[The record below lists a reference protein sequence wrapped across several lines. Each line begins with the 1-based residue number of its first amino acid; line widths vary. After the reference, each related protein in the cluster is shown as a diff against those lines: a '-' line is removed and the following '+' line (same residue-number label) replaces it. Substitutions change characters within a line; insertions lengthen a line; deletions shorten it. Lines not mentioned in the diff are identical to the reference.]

1 MDTDTRR
8 SFLRKACGIVVGGA
22 IVFAGPSYLVARELV
37 LRNIFMDE
45 KQATRAL
52 KKSPFIEVE
61 TALRAKEDK
70 TEANVLG
77 RPPAI
82 NIAALSNGRES
93 FVPCACWQCVSRCGA
108 IAVID
113 TRTGKVKRMEGNIN
127 LPRSNG
133 RLCVK
138 GRAGHQHLEDPDRLL
153 HPMKR
158 KEGSKRGDDQWE
170 RISWEEALDLIVRG
184 GEIDGRKV
192 KGLKTLRDE
201 GHPEEFMFH
210 YGRMKGSTS
219 KLIKSYFLAAYGTK
233 TIGNHTSICEGGK
246 WTAQELTWGKHY
258 DVNDVLNTNCI
269 LIFGSNPIEAH
280 TSHIPFSQ
288 RIMEMVKNKHV
299 PMYTFD
305 VRLNKTGAKS
315 TQWVPIKPGTDLAVV
330 LAMTH
335 VVIAEKLYD
344 QAFYEKWTNTTI
356 ADIEAH
362 VKDYTPEWAEA
373 ISGVPAKT
381 IKRIAIEYAK
391 AKPGTIISYRG
402 AVAHYNGVMTERA
415 IFMLEALCG
424 YINAKGGRLM
434 AVNGKWKS
442 SFKKPKGHSKKLKI
456 LDGEGYA
463 LPTHH
468 ASHQVLRMI
477 KEGAHG
483 RPHIYMT
490 YCYNATY
497 ANGDCR
503 ENIEI
508 LKDETLIPFSIAV
521 DVGYGE
527 GTKYADLVLPDAY
540 YLERWAW
547 EDMVSQNQIPEYYI
561 RQPALPSLPGEVR
574 DFQDVVCELAR
585 QIGMGDPAQGGDGS
599 FMIQS
604 AEEFVKDACEHTPG
618 VKEAGGFDYMKQYG
632 AWYDRT
638 QQPLYEQHAKVLT
651 PEKLE
656 GAIVD
661 EKTGVIW
668 KGKPGQDYTT
678 TKKAYKKYVGQM
690 IGNIPYKGFPPDKIN
705 KSGYLEIHSQ
715 FLVDKGFPGL
725 PTWMPIPEHENLKPD
740 ELILTTYKVAMQS
753 HSRTQSNAFLSEI
766 YHRNPALINP
776 VTAGKLGLSDKETVE
791 ITSEIGSIVTTL
803 DVRESVVPGV
813 IAISHHCG
821 HWAHGRFA
829 TAGKE
834 KSPFGRDGYPDL
846 KRIWWKDNGVHPN
859 WIIPN
864 KGDPIAGQQR
874 FMDTVVTV
882 VKKT

>member
-8 SFLRKACGIVVGGA
+8 KFLKKMCGIVAGGA
-22 IVFAGPSYLVARELV
+22 IIFGGPMYVVARELV
-37 LRNIFMDE
+37 RRKIFKDE
-45 KQATRAL
+45 EQATVAL
-52 KKSPFIEVE
+52 EKSPFIEVE
-61 TALRAKEDK
+61 TALRAQENQ
-70 TEANVLG
+70 TESNVLG

-82 NIAALSNGRES
+82 NIAALSNDKES

-108 IAVID
+108 IAVVENA
-113 TRTGKVKRMEGNIN
+113 TGKVKRMEGNIN

-138 GRAGHQHLEDPDRLL
+138 GRAGHQHLSDPDRLL
-153 HPMKR
+153 YPMKR
-158 KEGSKRGDDQWE
+158 KKGSQRGDDQWE
-170 RISWEEALDLIVRG
+170 RIGWKEALELIVQG
-184 GEIDGRKV
+184 GEIAGRKV

-201 GHPEEFMFH
+201 GHPEQFMFH

-219 KLIKSYFLAAYGTK
+219 KLIKSYFLPAYGTK

-258 DVNDVLNTNCI
+258 EVNDVLNTNFI
-269 LIFGSNPIEAH
+269 MVFGSNPIEAH

-288 RIMEMVKNKHV
+288 RIMEAVGKNHV

-305 VRLNKTGAKS
+305 VRLTKTAAKS
-315 TQWVPIKPGTDLAVV
+315 TKWIPIKPGTDLAVL
-330 LAMTH
+330 LALTH
-335 VVIAEKLYD
+335 VVIDEKLYD
-344 QAFYEKWTNTTI
+344 QAFFEKWTNTTV

-362 VKDYTPEWAEA
+362 VKDYTPEWAESV
-373 ISGVPAKT
+373 SGVPAET
-381 IKRIAIEYAK
+381 IKRLAIEYAK

-402 AVAHYNGVMTERA
+402 AVAHYNAVTTERS

-424 YINAKGGRLM
+424 YVNVKGGRLL
-434 AVNGKWKS
+434 AVNAKWKS
-442 SFKKPKGHSKKLKI
+442 TFKKPKKHSKKLKI
-456 LDGEGYA
+456 IDGEGFA

-468 ASHQVLRMI
+468 VSHQVLRMI
-477 KEGAHG
+477 KEGKQG

-503 ENIEI
+503 ENINI

-561 RQPALPSLPGEVR
+561 RQPVLKILPGEVR

-585 QIGMGDPAQGGDGS
+585 KIGMGDPAQGGDGS
-599 FMIQS
+599 FAIQS
-604 AEEFVKDACEHTPG
+604 AQEFVKDACEHTPG
-618 VKEAGGFDYMKQYG
+618 VKEAGGFEYMKQYG
-632 AWYDRT
+632 AWYDRKRK
-638 QQPLYEQHAKVLT
+638 PLYEGHARVLT
-651 PEKLE
+651 PDKLK
-656 GAIVD
+656 GTVVD
-661 EKTGVIW
+661 KKTGVIW
-668 KGKPGQDYTT
+668 KGKPEQDYTT

-690 IGNIPYKGFPPDKIN
+690 IDNIPYKGFPPDKIN
-705 KSGYLEIHSQ
+705 KSGLLEIRSQ
-715 FLVDKGFPGL
+715 FLKDKGYPEFPE
-725 PTWMPIPEHENLKPD
+725 WMPIPEHENLKPN
-740 ELILTTYKVAMQS
+740 EIILTTYKVAVQS
-753 HSRTQSNAFLSEI
+753 HSRTQGNAFLSEI
-766 YHRNPALINP
+766 YHSNPAIMNP
-776 VTAGKLGLSDKETVE
+776 VTAQKLGLHDKDTVK
-791 ITSEIGSIVTTL
+791 ITSEIGSIVTPI
-803 DVRESVVPGV
+803 DVREGVVPGV
-813 IAISHHCG
+813 VAISHHCG

-834 KSPFGRDGYPDL
+834 KSPFGRDDNLDL
-846 KRIWWKDNGVHPN
+846 KRIWWKENGVHPN
-859 WIIPN
+859 WLIPN
-864 KGDPIAGQQR
+864 KGDPIAGQLC

-882 VKKT
+882 VKNI